1 MLLWMLRFALLSL
14 FVLICMNL
22 LAGGLLVATLN
33 AASLTADL
41 ELIPVTMKQ
50 AMTGVIIVFSMS
62 VLAPVF
68 EWWFRIWRN
77 LDRLLQGRFRRE

>member
-1 MLLWMLRFALLSL
+1 MLLWMLRSALFAL
-14 FVLICMNL
+14 FALICINL
-22 LAGGLLVATLN
+22 LAGGLLVAALN

-41 ELIPVTMKQ
+41 EVIPVTMKR
-50 AMTGVIIVFSMS
+50 AMLIIIVLFSMA

-77 LDRLLQGRFRRE
+77 LDRLLQRKFRQE